1 MSILDQFLSLL
12 APHEC
17 LGCGAEG
24 SIICANCASNLD
36 PVPERCYRCRKLSP
50 YCLTCTACRKQSRL
64 KRVSVATIYDGVAKE
79 LVWKLKFS
87 GAQSAAKSLAIIMN
101 QQIETNQE
109 LLIVPV
115 PTATSRVRQRGYDQ
129 ATLIARELSK
139 LSGLKYARCLARVN
153 QTHQVG
159 SGRSKRIKQ
168 LTNAFRITNPHTIKD
183 AHILLID
190 DVITTGATL
199 ESATKTLRLAGAKRI
214 DALVFAQP

>member
-1 MSILDQFLSLL
+1 MSILDQFLSFL

-24 SIICANCASNLD
+24 PLICVNCALNLD
-36 PVPERCYRCRKLSP
+36 PVPDRCYRCRKLSP
-50 YCLTCTACRKQSRL
+50 DCLTCSGCRKQSRL
-64 KRVSVATIYDGVAKE
+64 KRVMVATIYDGVAKD

-101 QQIETNQE
+101 QQIETSHD

-129 ATLIARELSK
+129 ASLIARELSK
-139 LSGLKYARCLARVN
+139 LSGLKYVSCLARVN
-153 QTHQVG
+153 QAHQVG
-159 SGRSKRIKQ
+159 AGRSQRLKQ
-168 LTNAFRITNPHTIKD
+168 LTNAFRVTKSNLINT

-199 ESATKTLRLAGAKRI
+199 ESAAKTLRLAGAKRI

>member
-17 LGCGAEG
+17 LGCAVEG
-24 SIICANCASNLD
+24 TLICNNCSLELD
-36 PVPERCYRCRKLSP
+36 VIPKRCYRCRKLSP
-50 YCLTCTACRKQSRL
+50 NSLTCAKCRKQSRL
-64 KRVSVATIYDGVAKE
+64 KQVSVATIYDGLAKQ

-87 GAQSAAKSLAIIMN
+87 GAQAVAKSIAIIMN
-101 QQIETNQE
+101 QQIEISDE

-129 ATLIARELSK
+129 ASLIARELSM
-139 LSGLKYARCLARVN
+139 LSGLKYAKCLARVN
-153 QTHQVG
+153 QAHQVG
-159 SGRSKRIKQ
+159 SSRTQRIKQ
-168 LTNAFRITNPHTIKD
+168 LSNAFRVTKPATIKD

-199 ESATKTLRLAGAKRI
+199 ESAAKTLRFHGAKRV